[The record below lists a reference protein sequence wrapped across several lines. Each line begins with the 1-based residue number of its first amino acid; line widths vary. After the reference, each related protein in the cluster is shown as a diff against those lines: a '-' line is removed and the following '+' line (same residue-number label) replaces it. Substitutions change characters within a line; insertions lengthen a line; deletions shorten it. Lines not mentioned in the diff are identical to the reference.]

1 MTLPEIAN
9 AIGGKMYLHGAEIN
23 ISEGQKVKQ
32 TDEYLNIEAEGVV
45 IDSRLCKKNGIFV
58 AIKGEKND
66 GHDYIET
73 VLDNGALGV
82 ICEKLPDSYAK
93 RENGAYILVDDVLKA
108 LRELAAYYRRQLNC
122 KITGIIGSVGKT
134 STKELV
140 ASVLSQDFE
149 TLKTEGNYN
158 NEIGVP
164 LTVFKIRDEHK
175 MAVVEMGISG
185 FGEMDRLG
193 EIVKPDAV
201 VMTNIGPCHLE
212 NLKDLSGVLRAK
224 SEVLRHVKKG
234 GLLVINSDDPYL
246 LSLKELKEN
255 VAENINI
262 IDDADRCAL

>member
-1 MTLPEIAN
+1 MKNMTLPEIAN

-108 LRELAAYYRRQLNC
+108 LRELAAY
-122 KITGIIGSVGKT
+122 
-134 STKELV
+134 
-140 ASVLSQDFE
+140 
-149 TLKTEGNYN
+149 
-158 NEIGVP
+158 
-164 LTVFKIRDEHK
+164 
-175 MAVVEMGISG
+175 
-185 FGEMDRLG
+185 
-193 EIVKPDAV
+193 
-201 VMTNIGPCHLE
+201 
-212 NLKDLSGVLRAK
+212 
-224 SEVLRHVKKG
+224 
-234 GLLVINSDDPYL
+234 
-246 LSLKELKEN
+246 
-255 VAENINI
+255 
-262 IDDADRCAL
+262 